1 MQMQSINLFFETQL
15 GILVWMY
22 IDNSSST
29 LRYTHLHMSYYKA
42 QQIAKICFSL
52 LRGMRE
58 RKLVSVC
65 FLKKLE
71 QQNKN

>member
-42 QQIAKICFSL
+42 QQITKICFSS